1 CLSATEQICEPI
13 SLVDIFGEESVA
25 TTKSPVPDGTYA
37 DPTFNWSVDYEAAG
51 WEFSSLE
58 GGIILELQA
67 ERSLA
72 TVEPVVNRHGD
83 SQRCLLEEVRLLE
96 TFEERASITLG
107 SDVDGELR
115 VGSDAGHVWAIY
127 TVEPLADERADQEYT
142 IRIDCYALV
151 EGEASLVVRHSA
163 PRDLWETESAKGDD
177 LREAI
182 EIGEVAAAA
191 SYDEDRVTRTVD
203 MLNPRIWIP
212 RAA

>member
-1 CLSATEQICEPI
+1 MPIRPSIGLSIMKQ
-13 SLVDIFGEESVA
+13 LVGSSAVSKAASYWNFRR
-25 TTKSPVPDGTYA
+25 
-37 DPTFNWSVDYEAAG
+37 NEA
-51 WEFSSLE
+51 W
-58 GGIILELQA
+58 
-67 ERSLA
+67 
-72 TVEPVVNRHGD
+72 
-83 SQRCLLEEVRLLE
+83 QRCLLEEVRLLE